1 MVNIWASIVHLSD
14 EYFSSAS
21 DAGMPDLDF
30 LICEGLRNATLNRQT
45 WMINPMWKN
54 PGTTAALLRESYNQ
68 MKNTI
73 ESYLV
78 LVTPGFAD
86 AQNKVPA
93 RLFES
98 QLNEIIMRARVFNK
112 RAITVLLG
120 IPPNCPKEIA
130 DTIKKYSEVTKSITQ
145 KYNGVLIDLSGMKYE
160 AWSPKGSRPVDLSE
174 ISLRIVEGI
183 MECHS
188 GSSKWKALRNV
199 K

>member
-14 EYFSSAS
+14 EYFSGAS

-54 PGTTAALLRESYNQ
+54 PGTTATLLRESYNE

-86 AQNKVPA
+86 AQNKVPVG
-93 RLFES
+93 LFES
-98 QLNEIIMRARVFNK
+98 QLNELTMRARVFNK
-112 RAITVLLG
+112 RAIMVLLG
-120 IPPNCPKEIA
+120 IPQNCPKEIA
-130 DTIKKYSEVTKSITQ
+130 DTIKKYNEVTKSVTQ
-145 KYNGVLIDLSGMKYE
+145 KYDGVLIDLSGIKYE
-160 AWSPKGSRPVDLSE
+160 AWSPKGSRPADLRE
-174 ISLRIVEGI
+174 VSLRIVEGI

-188 GSSKWKALRNV
+188 CNSKWKENRNM